1 LRFAMRFTPMSLS
14 GAYLVQLEPRIDARG
29 TLARAFCA
37 REFAAQ
43 GLTASFMQAN
53 ISTNLKA
60 GTVRGLHFQNAPHRE
75 AKLVQCVKGSI
86 YDVVVDI
93 REESVTY
100 LRWTGVELSDSNG
113 VMIYVPEGFAH
124 GYQTLSDGANVLYLV
139 SEFYTPEV
147 EGGLRYNDPKLGIK
161 WPLAVSDIS
170 EKDGRWPLFPA

>member
-1 LRFAMRFTPMSLS
+1 MRFTPMSLS

-29 TLARAFCA
+29 TFARAFCA
-37 REFAAQ
+37 REFAVQ

-86 YDVVVDI
+86 YEVVVDI
-93 REESVTY
+93 HEESATY
-100 LRWTGVELSDSNG
+100 LRWTGVELSDING
-113 VMIYVPEGFAH
+113 VMIFVPEGFAH

-139 SEFYTPEV
+139 SEFYTPDV
-147 EGGLRYNDPKLGIK
+147 EGGLRCNDPKLGIK

-170 EKDGRWPLFPA
+170 EKDGRWPLLPA

>member
-1 LRFAMRFTPMSLS
+1 MRFTPMSLS
-14 GAYLVQLEPRIDARG
+14 GAYLVQLEQRIDARG
-29 TLARAFCA
+29 AFARAFCA

-75 AKLVQCVKGSI
+75 AKLVQCAKGSI

-93 REESVTY
+93 REESATY

-124 GYQTLSDGANVLYLV
+124 GYQTLSDGANVFYLV

-170 EKDGRWPLFPA
+170 EKDGRWPLLPA

>member
-1 LRFAMRFTPMSLS
+1 MSLS
-14 GAYLVQLEPRIDARG
+14 GACLVQLEPRIDARG
-29 TLARAFCA
+29 TFARAFCA

-93 REESVTY
+93 REESATY

-147 EGGLRYNDPKLGIK
+147 EGGLRCNDPKLGIK

-170 EKDGRWPLFPA
+170 EKDGRWPLLPA

>member
-1 LRFAMRFTPMSLS
+1 MRFTPMSLS

-29 TLARAFCA
+29 TFARAFCA

-93 REESVTY
+93 REESAT
-100 LRWTGVELSDSNG
+100 
-113 VMIYVPEGFAH
+113 
-124 GYQTLSDGANVLYLV
+124 
-139 SEFYTPEV
+139 
-147 EGGLRYNDPKLGIK
+147 
-161 WPLAVSDIS
+161 
-170 EKDGRWPLFPA
+170 

>member
-1 LRFAMRFTPMSLS
+1 MRFTPMSLS

-29 TLARAFCA
+29 AFARAFCA

-43 GLTASFMQAN
+43 GLMASFMQAN

-75 AKLVQCVKGSI
+75 AKLVQCAKGSI

-93 REESVTY
+93 REESATY

-124 GYQTLSDGANVLYLV
+124 GYQTLSDGANVFYLV

-170 EKDGRWPLFPA
+170 EKDGRWPLLPA

>member
-1 LRFAMRFTPMSLS
+1 MSLS

-29 TLARAFCA
+29 TFARAFCA

-86 YDVVVDI
+86 SDVVVDI
-93 REESVTY
+93 REESATY

-147 EGGLRYNDPKLGIK
+147 EGGLRCNDPKLGIK

-170 EKDGRWPLFPA
+170 EKDGRWPLLPA

>member
-1 LRFAMRFTPMSLS
+1 MRFTPMSLS

-29 TLARAFCA
+29 TFARAFCA

-93 REESVTY
+93 REESATY

-139 SEFYTPEV
+139 SEFYTPEL
-147 EGGLRYNDPKLGIK
+147 EGGLRYSDPKLAIE

-170 EKDGRWPLFPA
+170 EKDGRWPLLPA